1 LIDSN
6 FSRNPFTKSISA
18 LGENNGYQHLW
29 LTAKSTPNKGL
40 AQVTW
45 LNNNGRFYTQSA
57 IVDGNTQ
64 ALFTRIGANDPHF
77 NLRNEAAFI
86 YRKENTKAHTFV
98 SVLEPHGEYNPA
110 KEFTLSATSSVVNL
124 DYQEAQNLDI
134 VEISLTDKQQ
144 YLLVINNKNTTSTA
158 FTYQNNDYQLNG
170 RLTLIKIKNKQ

>member
-1 LIDSN
+1 
-6 FSRNPFTKSISA
+6 
-18 LGENNGYQHLW
+18 
-29 LTAKSTPNKGL
+29 
-40 AQVTW
+40 
-45 LNNNGRFYTQSA
+45 
-57 IVDGNTQ
+57 
-64 ALFTRIGANDPHF
+64 
-77 NLRNEAAFI
+77 
-86 YRKENTKAHTFV
+86 
-98 SVLEPHGEYNPA
+98 VLEPHGEYNPA